1 MQGKNSMKTAT
12 NKNSSHQGPGF
23 VRLISGRW
31 KGRRLPV
38 LDAAGLR
45 PTSDRVKE
53 TLFNWLMQDVAGAK
67 VLDCFAGSGSLG
79 LEALSRYAESVLMLE
94 KAPKAAALL
103 LKHLQ
108 SLQAEQGQVKQTD
121 TLQWLAKPASEQF
134 DLLFIDPP
142 FRQNLAIPCCQLL
155 ANQGWL
161 KTNALVYL
169 ETEKE
174 LALEQ
179 MPAGWQLLKEK
190 VAGQL
195 AYRLWQTP

>member
-1 MQGKNSMKTAT
+1 MKTVKGRNAVAT
-12 NKNSSHQGPGF
+12 HQGPGF

-53 TLFNWLMQDVAGAK
+53 TLFNWLMQDVASAQ

-79 LEALSRYAESVLMLE
+79 LEALSRYADFVILLE
-94 KAPKAAALL
+94 KDAKAAQL
-103 LKHLQ
+103 LKQHLK
-108 SLQAEQGQVKQTD
+108 SLDTAQAEVQQTD
-121 TLQWLAKPASEQF
+121 TLLWLQKPALRQF
-134 DLLFIDPP
+134 DLVFIDPP
-142 FRQNLAIPCCQLL
+142 FRQDMALPCCKAL
-155 ANQGWL
+155 AEQGWL
-161 KTNALVYL
+161 KPGALVYL

-174 LALEQ
+174 LALDQ
-179 MPAGWQLLKEK
+179 LPAHWVLLKEK

-195 AYRLWQTP
+195 AYRLWQA